1 MFMKEKIEK
10 LDKLFE
16 NKILEY
22 LGSRMITF

>member
-16 NKILEY
+16 NTILEY